1 MAAEWWKDN
10 LNSDSLA
17 LECVLLMIYHHFQQL
32 LGISNLLSSCSPS
45 PPPPNLSFHSF
56 LHVTICSSRCLGQK
70 YWKVKVKSLSCV
82 WLFATPWTVAYHAPL
97 SMGFSRQKY
106 WSGLPFLE
114 PSLILQYITQPTSGS
129 SVNPVANPSVKL
141 QIISRLWHLLHKIHC
156 YYFKPKHHYLSL
168 GMLQ

>member
-10 LNSDSLA
+10 LNLDSLA
-17 LECVLLMIYHHFQQL
+17 LECVLLMIYHRFQQL
-32 LGISNLLSSCSPS
+32 LGISNLPRIKLSSCSPS

-97 SMGFSRQKY
+97 SMGFFQARVPEWFVISFSRRSSQPRD
-106 WSGLPFLE
+106 WTWVPHIVDRRFTVRATRE
-114 PSLILQYITQPTSGS
+114 VQY
-129 SVNPVANPSVKL
+129 
-141 QIISRLWHLLHKIHC
+141 KI
-156 YYFKPKHHYLSL
+156 
-168 GMLQ
+168 